1 MNVFDFDNTIYN
13 GESGIHMFIFYI
25 KRRPALLRHVP
36 KIIAGVFNYKRGKV
50 TQEEVLEGYADVFH
64 EFFSVDDF
72 VQDMKEFWDKYEHR
86 LRRAFF
92 DRFFRP
98 GDLIVSASPE
108 DSLNEVCKRLG
119 AGRFIGTKVNLE
131 SARFEF
137 VCFRENKVKAF
148 REQFPGVEIENF
160 YTDSMNDQAM
170 MDISKHVFMIG
181 KRGKMEQIK

>member
-1 MNVFDFDNTIYN
+1 MNVFDFDNTIYD
-13 GESGIHMFIFYI
+13 GESGVHMFLFYL
-25 KRRPALLRHVP
+25 KRRPLLIRYLP
-36 KIIAGVFNYKRGKV
+36 KVIKGIISYKRGKV
-50 TQEEVLEGYADVFH
+50 TQEEVLESYADAFH
-64 EFFSVDDF
+64 EMFSVEDF
-72 VQDMKEFWDKYEHR
+72 VQDMRDFWDKHEHR

-92 DRFFRP
+92 DRFYRP

-119 AGRFIGTKVNLE
+119 AGGFIGTRLDLQA
-131 SARFEF
+131 ARFEF

-160 YTDSMNDQAM
+160 YTDSMNDKAM